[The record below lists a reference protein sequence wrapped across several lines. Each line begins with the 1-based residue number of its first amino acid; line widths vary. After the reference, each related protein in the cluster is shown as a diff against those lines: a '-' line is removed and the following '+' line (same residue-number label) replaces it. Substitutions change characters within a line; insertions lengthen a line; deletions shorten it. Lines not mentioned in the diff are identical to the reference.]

1 MTVPFHQQ
9 VKHSIKVTIAHVLYA
24 LGILQA
30 WQRRVMRQRA
40 VVLMYHRVLTDE
52 EWGRT
57 GSHPGMSVTT
67 ATFDRHMTVL
77 RRRFKTLTLDA
88 FADHVLHKRPF
99 PSSACLITFDDGWR
113 DTMTNAVPVM
123 RRHDLPVTVF
133 LPVNFVG
140 ARRLFAR
147 ESFAHLIMVAHQRVR
162 EQPASAARI
171 RALLASAGLDP
182 LLDLSGPQLRAR
194 VIVALGDA
202 PVDTAMTKLVA
213 DLGHELG
220 VSVADLDTPDTFVT
234 WQDVETMTRAGIAF
248 GGHGADHL
256 VLALAKPDQV
266 ESEVRQSL
274 AALETHVGPA
284 VKAFAYPNGSCNP
297 AVADTL
303 RAHGYQ
309 LAFTTRAGLVGC
321 DDEPFFLRRVNM
333 QEATTSSTPMFL
345 AKLVGLF

>member
-9 VKHSIKVTIAHVLYA
+9 VKHSIKVAIAHALYA

-30 WQRRVMRQRA
+30 WQRHVMRGRA

-52 EWGRT
+52 EWDRT

-67 ATFDRHMTVL
+67 ATFDRHMALL
-77 RRRFKTLTLDA
+77 RRRFKPLTLDA
-88 FADHVLHKRPF
+88 FADHVLRKRPF
-99 PSSACLITFDDGWR
+99 PSSSCLITFDDGWR
-113 DTMTNAVPVM
+113 DTMTNAMPVM
-123 RRHDLPVTVF
+123 RQHGLPVTVF
-133 LPVNFVG
+133 LPVNFIG

-147 ESFAHLIMVAHQRVR
+147 ELLAHLIMLAHQRER

-171 RALLASAGLDP
+171 RTLLASAGLGRV
-182 LLDLSGPQLRAR
+182 LDLSGFDLRAR
-194 VIVALGDA
+194 VVVALGDA
-202 PVDTAMTKLVA
+202 PMDATMTKLVA

-220 VSVADLDTPDTFVT
+220 VSVADLDTPDTFIT
-234 WQDVETMTRAGIAF
+234 WQDVEAMTRAGVAF

-256 VLALAKPDQV
+256 QLALAKPEQV
-266 ESEVRQSL
+266 ESEVRQSREM
-274 AALETHVGPA
+274 LENHVGPA

-321 DDEPFFLRRVNM
+321 DDDPFFLQRINM
-333 QEATTSSTPMFL
+333 QEAATSSAPMLL

>member
-1 MTVPFHQQ
+1 MTVPFHHQ
-9 VKHSIKVTIAHVLYA
+9 VKHSIKVAIAHVLYA

-30 WQRRVMRQRA
+30 WQRHVMRRRA

-52 EWGRT
+52 EWRRT

-67 ATFDRHMTVL
+67 ATFDRHMALL
-77 RRRFKTLTLDA
+77 RRRFKTLALDA
-88 FADHVLHKRPF
+88 FADHVLQKRPF
-99 PSSACLITFDDGWR
+99 PSSSCLITFDDGWR

-123 RRHDLPVTVF
+123 RRHELPATVF

-140 ARRLFAR
+140 ARRLFVR
-147 ESFAHLIMVAHQRVR
+147 ESFAHLIMSAHQRVR
-162 EQPASAARI
+162 EQPARTARI
-171 RALLASAGLDP
+171 RTLLESAGLDW
-182 LLDLSGPQLRAR
+182 LLDLSGPQLRSR

-202 PVDTAMTKLVA
+202 PVDATMTKLVA
-213 DLGHELG
+213 DMGHELG
-220 VSVADLDTPDTFVT
+220 VSIADLDTPDTFVT
-234 WQDVETMTRAGIAF
+234 WAEVQAMTREGITF

-256 VLALAKPDQV
+256 QLALAKPDQV
-266 ESEVRQSL
+266 ESEVRQ
-274 AALETHVGPA
+274 ARDALESQVGPA

-297 AVADTL
+297 AVADAL

-321 DDEPFFLRRVNM
+321 DDDPFLLRRVNM
-333 QEATTSSTPMFL
+333 QEAATSSTPMFL